1 LSSHEPS
8 KKKEENARAAFGVGR
23 ARRSLGSRGSTPAT
37 PTDDRRT
44 TPNASRRHGR
54 TKRTKRN
61 SFIPFIRSRARA
73 STRNRETPTAEPY
86 ISRNQIHNKPLAR
99 RSGRARASDA
109 TKNATRRRR
118 ERTLAAAL
126 ADMEAEKMADIVS
139 VCVCLASKSAAGRT
153 RRGRPRAASIPA
165 ESLRADDTAT
175 RRVGVLLS
183 LPVFLRCA
191 RDDDAQRAYCTGTNH
206 DTRV

>member
-1 LSSHEPS
+1 MSSHEPS

-61 SFIPFIRSRARA
+61 SFIPFVRSTARA
-73 STRNRETPTAEPY
+73 STRNRETPTAEPH

-99 RSGRARASDA
+99 RSGRARASDE
-109 TKNATRRRR
+109 TKNATRRTR

-139 VCVCLASKSAAGRT
+139 VCVCLASKSAERT
-153 RRGRPRAASIPA
+153 DASRSGTRARRRSRLSHFA
-165 ESLRADDTAT
+165 LTTDTATT
-175 RRVGVLLS
+175 RRVGVLLNS

-191 RDDDAQRAYCTGTNH
+191 RRRRRRT
-206 DTRV
+206 TRVLYGY

>member
-1 LSSHEPS
+1 MNLRTNERTTNESVSRGSRRAAMNPFRAS
-8 KKKEENARAAFGVGR
+8 WVDTICRVMNRQKKKGKRARGVRGR
-23 ARRSLGSRGSTPAT
+23 AISRFSRGSRGST

-61 SFIPFIRSRARA
+61 SFIPFVRSTARA
-73 STRNRETPTAEPY
+73 KPRNRETPTAEPH

-99 RSGRARASDA
+99 RSGRARASDE
-109 TKNATRRRR
+109 TKNATRRTR

-153 RRGRPRAASIPA
+153 RRGRVPA
-165 ESLRADDTAT
+165 R
-175 RRVGVLLS
+175 GVD
-183 LPVFLRCA
+183 P
-191 RDDDAQRAYCTGTNH
+191 G
-206 DTRV
+206 